1 MRHSNIA
8 NEKKSTQGHVPHS
21 STILDHDIQPMQVG
35 MHKMIE

>member
-21 STILDHDIQPMQVG
+21 STILDHATYAGRYAQNN
-35 MHKMIE
+35 

>member
-21 STILDHDIQPMQVG
+21 STILDHDIQTYAGWYAQNN
-35 MHKMIE
+35 